1 MQNKNTPQ
9 VSNGDLGF
17 IRGVDKSNEAA
28 VDVDFGEDRK
38 LKYRAEDISKLELAY
53 ATTIHKAMGSE
64 YDIVLM
70 PLLKSHTIMLSRN
83 LLYTGITRA
92 KKRVILVGQK
102 PALFMAI
109 HCNDITKRNTLL
121 GERICLYYKA
131 MAKSAGIPLPLVLEE
146 KLKKAG

>member
-1 MQNKNTPQ
+1 
-9 VSNGDLGF
+9 
-17 IRGVDKSNEAA
+17 
-28 VDVDFGEDRK
+28 
-38 LKYRAEDISKLELAY
+38 
-53 ATTIHKAMGSE
+53 
-64 YDIVLM
+64 M

-83 LLYTGITRA
+83 LLYTGVTRA

-102 PALFMAI
+102 AALFMAI